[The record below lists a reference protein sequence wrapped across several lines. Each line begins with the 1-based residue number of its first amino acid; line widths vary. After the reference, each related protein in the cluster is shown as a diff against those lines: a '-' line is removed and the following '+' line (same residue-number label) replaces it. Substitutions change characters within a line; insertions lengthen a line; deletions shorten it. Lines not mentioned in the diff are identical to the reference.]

1 MPGPTEMAVIFLI
14 VIVLFGAKNLP
25 KLGEGIGKGIRNF
38 KNSMSGKF
46 DLDPDLETDSKKL
59 QDKSS

>member
-1 MPGPTEMAVIFLI
+1 MAVIFLI